1 MDFSGVEFGA
11 VTDTDNMFRGQAGLT
26 SVNGTFGN
34 LLNSADGM
42 FMNCLS
48 LTEIPNLYFSG
59 DSINISR
66 ICGCSAG
73 QGSVGNIMLR
83 RAVYANNCVITSMDY
98 AFTNQPNIES
108 IYLYDFDINLT
119 SAPTSAFAGCSALSS
134 VTVKENEHI
143 LTALQTDLPDKK

>member
-1 MDFSGVEFGA
+1 
-11 VTDTDNMFRGQAGLT
+11 MFRGQAGLT

-66 ICGCSAG
+66 ICGCSEG
-73 QGSVGNIMLR
+73 QGSVGNIILS
-83 RAVYANNCVITSMDY
+83 RAEYADNCVITSMDY

-108 IYLYDFDINLT
+108 ISLHYFDINLT
-119 SAPTSAFAGCSALSS
+119 AAPTSAFAGCSALKT
-134 VTVKENEHI
+134 VMVKENEYI
-143 LTALQTDLPDKK
+143 LAALNTDLPDKN

>member
-1 MDFSGVEFGA
+1 
-11 VTDTDNMFRGQAGLT
+11 MFRGQAGLT

-42 FMNCLS
+42 FLNCLS

-66 ICGCSAG
+66 ICGCSEG
-73 QGSVGNIMLR
+73 QGSISDHITLS
-83 RAVYANNCVITSMDY
+83 RAQYADNCVITSMDY
-98 AFTNQPNIES
+98 AFTNQPNIQM
-108 IYLYDFDINLT
+108 INLFNFDINLT
-119 SAPTSAFAGCSALSS
+119 AAPTSAFAGCSALKT

-143 LTALQTDLPDKK
+143 LAALNTDLPDKN